1 MSGDRTAV
9 DARDESLPN
18 SDIANYEDDATV
30 LSDKDAKCQWNGVE
44 FPDGASVCAEGVPYE
59 CQLGKWMKMPGG
71 C

>member
-18 SDIANYEDDATV
+18 SDIASYEDDATV
-30 LSDKDAKCQWNGVE
+30 IPDEDAKCQWNGVD
-44 FPDGASVCAEGVPYE
+44 FADGASVCADGVPYE
-59 CQLGKWMKMPGG
+59 CHYGKWMKMPGG